1 MMAAMLELRPPLP
14 EDADPLWRIARE
26 RGVMETTMGLASRP
40 RTDYVERIEQ
50 PSPDQHTLVAVLD
63 GKVVGWGGLT
73 VRGGR
78 QRHAADLGLAV
89 GAAHQGEGVGTAL
102 LTALLELADGW
113 LGLRRIELTVLT
125 GNDRARAL
133 YERHGFEVEGRLR
146 GYVAGEGALRDVW
159 VMGRLRPALER
170 ADD

>member
-1 MMAAMLELRPPLP
+1 MMPSMLELRPPLP
-14 EDADPLWRIARE
+14 EDADALWRIARE

-40 RTDYVERIEQ
+40 RTDYVERIEE

-63 GKVVGWGGLT
+63 GEVAGWGGLT
-73 VRGGR
+73 VRRGR

-89 GAAHQGEGVGTAL
+89 STARQRQGIGTAL
-102 LTALLELADGW
+102 LTALLELADDW

-125 GNDRARAL
+125 GNDGARAL

-170 ADD
+170 PAD

>member
-1 MMAAMLELRPPLP
+1 MLELRPPLP

-50 PSPDQHTLVAVLD
+50 PAPDQHTLVAVLD
-63 GKVVGWGGLT
+63 G
-73 VRGGR
+73 
-78 QRHAADLGLAV
+78 
-89 GAAHQGEGVGTAL
+89 EGV
-102 LTALLELADGW
+102 
-113 LGLRRIELTVLT
+113 
-125 GNDRARAL
+125 
-133 YERHGFEVEGRLR
+133 
-146 GYVAGEGALRDVW
+146 LRDVW

>member
-1 MMAAMLELRPPLP
+1 MLEIRPATPA
-14 EDADPLWRIARE
+14 DAEALWRIARE
-26 RGVMETTMGLASRP
+26 PGVIEATNGLASRP
-40 RTDYVERIEQ
+40 LAWHEERLRDVG
-50 PSPDQHTLVAVLD
+50 PDEHRLVAVLD
-63 GKVVGWGGLT
+63 GEVAGWGGLT

-89 GAAHQGEGVGTAL
+89 STRLQGQGIGTAL
-102 LTALLELADGW
+102 LAALLDLADRW

-125 GNDRARAL
+125 GNDGARGL

-146 GYVAGEGALRDVW
+146 GYVASEGVLRDAW
-159 VMGRLRPALER
+159 VMGRLRSALER